1 MQAFPLCENS
11 THAYY
16 KNQDGAFQTINPTPT
31 MGDKIGLL
39 CENIP
44 AALKAT
50 MDKHVK
56 TIKMAHCKVFTAIT
70 KVVSERI

>member
-1 MQAFPLCENS
+1 MRAFPLCENC

-16 KNQDGAFQTINPTPT
+16 KNQDGAFPTINPTSM
-31 MGDKIGLL
+31 MGDKISLL

-44 AALKAT
+44 AALKAI

-70 KVVSERI
+70 EVVS